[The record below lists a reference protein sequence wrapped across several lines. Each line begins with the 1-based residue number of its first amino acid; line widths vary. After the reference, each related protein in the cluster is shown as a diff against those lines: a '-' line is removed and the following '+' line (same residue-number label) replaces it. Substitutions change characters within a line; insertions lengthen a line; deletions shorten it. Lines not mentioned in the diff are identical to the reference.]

1 MQLDAITRVNQTR
14 ESLGRPHVHVTEELT
29 VKAQALADHLASSG
43 QLEHSA
49 DLAAGIAKPSR
60 CSARTRGMAAPSSR
74 SIRCSLASPTHFAIM
89 IDPRYTEIGVGI
101 TVAADGTVY
110 EVQEYKAP

>member
-1 MQLDAITRVNQTR
+1 
-14 ESLGRPHVHVTEELT
+14 
-29 VKAQALADHLASSG
+29 
-43 QLEHSA
+43 
-49 DLAAGIAKPSR
+49 
-60 CSARTRGMAAPSSR
+60 
-74 SIRCSLASPTHFAIM
+74 M

>member
-14 ESLGRPHVHVTEELT
+14 ESLGRPHVRVTEELT
-29 VKAQALADHLASSG
+29 VKAQALADHLASTG

-49 DLAAGIAKPSR
+49 DLAAGIAKPF
-60 CSARTRGMAAPSSR
+60 
-74 SIRCSLASPTHFAIM
+74 SLLGENEGYGGSVEQIHSLLVASPTHFAIM

-101 TVAADGTVY
+101 TIAADGTVY

>member
-1 MQLDAITRVNQTR
+1 M
-14 ESLGRPHVHVTEELT
+14 GRDRDT
-29 VKAQALADHLASSG
+29 D
-43 QLEHSA
+43 A
-49 DLAAGIAKPSR
+49 DLGVAGIDGIDHEVR
-60 CSARTRGMAAPSSR
+60 R
-74 SIRCSLASPTHFAIM
+74 SPTHFAIM

>member
-1 MQLDAITRVNQTR
+1 MQLDAITRVNETR
-14 ESLGRPHVHVTEELT
+14 ESLGRPHVHVTKELT

-49 DLAAGIAKPSR
+49 DLAAGIAKPF
-60 CSARTRGMAAPSSR
+60 
-74 SIRCSLASPTHFAIM
+74 SLLGENEGYGGSVEQIHSLLVASPTHFAIM

-101 TVAADGTVY
+101 TVAADGTVF